1 MYKPFDPKTLGSV
14 RMLEL
19 KLNNMEINKED
30 KIGQEGKDNYVV
42 DLIFENVFYKNVL
55 SKDDYNDDIEKHF
68 DLIYNTVLEETGIYL
83 ENIEII
89 DNEEIHAWGIIF
101 KEDDKY
107 YVSMSDNTEIQIQSR

>member
-42 DLIFENVFYKNVL
+42 DLIFQ
-55 SKDDYNDDIEKHF
+55 
-68 DLIYNTVLEETGIYL
+68 
-83 ENIEII
+83 NILQ
-89 DNEEIHAWGIIF
+89 W
-101 KEDDKY
+101 
-107 YVSMSDNTEIQIQSR
+107 IQ